1 MKIESISYSAPGRIF
16 LSGEHAVVYG
26 KPALVCAIDKRLTI
40 TFTPAEKTEYKDTIM
55 PILEKSVMDFLQK
68 KQIKKK
74 KIGYMYS
81 IESAIPIGRGL
92 GSSAAYCAVISAG
105 LLELFTG
112 DEWSKEEINICA
124 YQMEKYFHKNSSGV
138 DTSTSIMGGLI
149 YYRKEFEFLKT
160 ISSLPV
166 KLPKH
171 FIDSLV
177 LIDTGK
183 PIETTGEM
191 VQKVGQLFNTKG
203 VKMEYIMN
211 DMEKTTKRLIISI
224 MKEDTL
230 LFKENIQHN
239 QELLEQIGVVSSST
253 KKLLTLLNKV
263 GKGKVTGG
271 GGYKGLSGYVL
282 FYYEDLEG
290 MRKVLNQKNISVIPF
305 IPNYTGL
312 VREEARK

>member
-1 MKIESISYSAPGRIF
+1 MTIKSISYSAPGRIF
-16 LSGEHAVVYG
+16 ISGEHAVVYG
-26 KPALVCAIDKRLTI
+26 KPALVCAIDKRLTM
-40 TFTPAEKTEYKDTIM
+40 TFTPTEKTEYKDIIM

-74 KIGYMYS
+74 KIGYTYS

-112 DEWSKEEINICA
+112 DEWSKDEINMCA

-177 LIDTGK
+177 LIDTDK
-183 PIETTGEM
+183 PVETTGEM

>member
-1 MKIESISYSAPGRIF
+1 
-16 LSGEHAVVYG
+16 
-26 KPALVCAIDKRLTI
+26 
-40 TFTPAEKTEYKDTIM
+40 
-55 PILEKSVMDFLQK
+55 
-68 KQIKKK
+68 
-74 KIGYMYS
+74 
-81 IESAIPIGRGL
+81 
-92 GSSAAYCAVISAG
+92 
-105 LLELFTG
+105 
-112 DEWSKEEINICA
+112 
-124 YQMEKYFHKNSSGV
+124 
-138 DTSTSIMGGLI
+138 
-149 YYRKEFEFLKT
+149 
-160 ISSLPV
+160 
-166 KLPKH
+166 
-171 FIDSLV
+171 
-177 LIDTGK
+177 
-183 PIETTGEM
+183 
-191 VQKVGQLFNTKG
+191 
-203 VKMEYIMN
+203 MEYIMN

>member
-1 MKIESISYSAPGRIF
+1 MTIKSISYSAPGRIF

-26 KPALVCAIDKRLTI
+26 KPALVCAIDKRLTM
-40 TFTPAEKTEYKDTIM
+40 TFTPADKTEYKDTIM
-55 PILEKSVMDFLQK
+55 PILEKSVTDFL
-68 KQIKKK
+68 KKK
-74 KIGYMYS
+74 EVKKKSIGYTYS
-81 IESAIPIGRGL
+81 IESSIPIGRGL

-138 DTSTSIMGGLI
+138 DTSASIMGGLI

-160 ISSLPV
+160 ISSLPI

-183 PIETTGEM
+183 PKETTGKM
-191 VQKVGQLFNTKG
+191 VQKVGQLFNKEG
-203 VKMEYIMN
+203 ERMEYIMN
-211 DMEKTTKRLIISI
+211 DIEKTTKRLIVSI

-230 LFKENIQHN
+230 FFKENIKRN
-239 QELLEQIGVVSSST
+239 EELLEQIGVVSQLT
-253 KKLLTLLNKV
+253 KKLFTLLNKIGV
-263 GKGKVTGG
+263 GKVTGG
-271 GGYKGLSGYVL
+271 GGYMDSSGYLL
-282 FYYEDLEG
+282 FYYEDLEE
-290 MRKVLNQKNISVIPF
+290 MRKILMRQTISSFPF
-305 IPNYTGL
+305 IPSYKGL
-312 VREEARK
+312 IKEL

>member
-1 MKIESISYSAPGRIF
+1 MKSIRYSAPGKVI

-26 KPALVCAIDKRLTI
+26 KPALVCAIDKRLTM
-40 TFTPAEKTEYKDTIM
+40 TFTPIAKTVYKDEVM

-68 KQIKKK
+68 KDVKKK
-74 KIGYMYS
+74 SIGYTYS
-81 IESAIPIGRGL
+81 IESTIPIGRGL

-112 DEWSKEEINICA
+112 DEWSKEEINMCA

-138 DTSTSIMGGLI
+138 DTSTSVMGGLI

-171 FIDSLV
+171 FINSLV

-191 VQKVGQLFNTKG
+191 VQKVGKLFNTKG
-203 VKMEYIMN
+203 EKMEYIMN
-211 DMEKTTKRLIISI
+211 DIERTTKRLIVSI
-224 MKEDTL
+224 MKEDAL
-230 LFKENIQHN
+230 FFKENIKHN
-239 QELLEQIGVVSSST
+239 EELLEQIGVVSSST
-253 KKLLTLLNKV
+253 KKLLSKLNTFGV
-263 GKGKVTGG
+263 GKVTGG
-271 GGYKGLSGYVL
+271 GGYKDSSGYIL
-282 FYYEDLEG
+282 FYNEDVKAL
-290 MRKVLNQKNISVIPF
+290 QKLLMGFAVTAIPF
-305 IPNYTGL
+305 VPSYTGL
-312 VREEARK
+312 IKEL

>member
-1 MKIESISYSAPGRIF
+1 MKSIRYSAPGKVI

-26 KPALVCAIDKRLTI
+26 KPALVCAIDKRLTM
-40 TFTPAEKTEYKDTIM
+40 TFTPAEKTEYKDEIM
-55 PILEKSVMDFLQK
+55 PLLEKSVMDFLQK

-74 KIGYMYS
+74 KIGYRYS
-81 IESAIPIGRGL
+81 IESTIPIGRGL

-112 DEWSKEEINICA
+112 NEWSKEEINICA

-191 VQKVGQLFNTKG
+191 VQKVGQLFNAKG

-211 DMEKTTKRLIISI
+211 DIEKTTKRLIVSI
-224 MKEDTL
+224 MKEDKQF
-230 LFKENIQHN
+230 FKENIKYN
-239 QELLEQIGVVSSST
+239 EGLLEQIGVVSPST
-253 KKLLTLLNKV
+253 KKLLAFLEKIGE
-263 GKGKVTGG
+263 GKITGG
-271 GGYKGLSGYVL
+271 GGFKNASGYIL
-282 FYYEDLEG
+282 FFCEDIIALEKTLKG
-290 MRKVLNQKNISVIPF
+290 RDISFMALVPS
-305 IPNYTGL
+305 YSGL
-312 VREEARK
+312 VKEL